1 MKIIYSFFFVLFC
14 FVFFFEGGG
23 GGVSFGDLVL
33 TSVGYAVSKAD
44 EYVSRKKELEGRLCS
59 LCSVR
64 SKLVSAR
71 VRRESWDGSRKE
83 E

>member
-1 MKIIYSFFFVLFC
+1 MKIIYSFFLFC
-14 FVFFFEGGG
+14 FVLFFLGGG
-23 GGVSFGDLVL
+23 GGMSFGDLVL

-71 VRRESWDGSRKE
+71 VRRKSWDESRKE

>member
-14 FVFFFEGGG
+14 FVFFLGGG

>member
-14 FVFFFEGGG
+14 FVFFGGG
-23 GGVSFGDLVL
+23 WVSFGDLVL
-33 TSVGYAVSKAD
+33 TSVGYTVSKAD

>member
-14 FVFFFEGGG
+14 FVFFLRGGG